1 MSALINLFY
10 LYDPWFFH
18 FLRMAFVVGIA
29 SCVYLVWKVMRS
41 NSSGVVIPK
50 DSLIIV
56 IALIGFSLIPIVMNG
71 TQEVG
76 VILMYIKMLILFIFG
91 IAIYNIFYRNENGKA
106 LLIRDLKIGI
116 SIQWVFGV
124 MALLGIPFMVDFLLS
139 SNAMIP
145 RFFGSEQEYRLY
157 NITSSAF
164 FQLSIFYLILL
175 HFLLAYNKKHNSI
188 NSWFLFLILC
198 IGLISGRTF
207 LLLSVISIALYF
219 KWRYLWPLIVFA
231 SLILF
236 LALVFPENRYVAH
249 ALEPVIN
256 LLSGADKVSAS
267 TDNLVKNHLFLP
279 TKSQFISGDGL
290 YYTEQGG
297 YYGGSDSGYIRQT
310 LYGGITYILVCF
322 SFTFYFVRK
331 VANNWFEGSWIFT
344 LSTLAILAI
353 LNVKADTFAY
363 PGLMMLFLMFLS
375 LFGTSGKNIVIF
387 DKYKENNNV

>member
-18 FLRMAFVVGIA
+18 FLRMAFVVGIS
-29 SCVYLVWKVMRS
+29 SCVYLVWQVMRS
-41 NSSGVVIPK
+41 QSSGVVVPK
-50 DSLIIV
+50 DSLIVV
-56 IALIGFSLIPIVMNG
+56 IALIGFSLVPIFING

-116 SIQWVFGV
+116 SIQWIFGV

-175 HFLLAYNKKHNSI
+175 HFLLAYNKQHNSI

-322 SFTFYFVRK
+322 SFTLYFVRK

>member
-18 FLRMAFVVGIA
+18 FLRMAFVVGIS
-29 SCVYLVWKVMRS
+29 SCVYLVWQVMRS
-41 NSSGVVIPK
+41 QSSGVVVPK
-50 DSLIIV
+50 DSLIVV
-56 IALIGFSLIPIVMNG
+56 IALIGFSLVPIFING

-116 SIQWVFGV
+116 SIQWIFGV

-175 HFLLAYNKKHNSI
+175 HFLLAYNKQHNSI

-322 SFTFYFVRK
+322 AFTFYFVRK
-331 VANNWFEGSWIFT
+331 VANNWFEGNWIFT

-353 LNVKADTFAY
+353 LNIKADTFAY

-387 DKYKENNNV
+387 DKCKENNNV

>member
-18 FLRMAFVVGIA
+18 FLRMAFVVGIS
-29 SCVYLVWKVMRS
+29 SCVYLVWQVMRS
-41 NSSGVVIPK
+41 NSSGVVVPK
-50 DSLIIV
+50 DSLIVV
-56 IALIGFSLIPIVMNG
+56 IALIGFSLVPIFING

-231 SLILF
+231 LLILF
-236 LALVFPENRYVAH
+236 LALIFPENRYVAH

-353 LNVKADTFAY
+353 LNIKADTFAY